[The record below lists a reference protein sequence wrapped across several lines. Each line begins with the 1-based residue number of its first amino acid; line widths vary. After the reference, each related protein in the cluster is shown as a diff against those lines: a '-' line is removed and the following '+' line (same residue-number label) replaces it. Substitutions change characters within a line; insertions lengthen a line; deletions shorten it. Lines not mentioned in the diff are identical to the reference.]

1 MATAVKVQRQ
11 KLRTKAVQLAQMLR
25 ATSSKFLHVFIL
37 KLRTAVIIDLL
48 QPLKNIA
55 KKRISPQ
62 YHQQGLKELK
72 GWRQQQVNSS
82 VLFSLVSQLSFPF
95 FQVHLRHC
103 SLVSQRAGF
112 WCTVMVFPAQFS
124 YFLRSTKTAAP
135 RWSWTFRW

>member
-1 MATAVKVQRQ
+1 MG
-11 KLRTKAVQLAQMLR
+11 
-25 ATSSKFLHVFIL
+25 
-37 KLRTAVIIDLL
+37 L

-112 WCTVMVFPAQFS
+112 WCTVMVFPA
-124 YFLRSTKTAAP
+124 RSRISSAP
-135 RWSWTFRW
+135 PRLLLPGGAGPLGGRGGD

>member
-11 KLRTKAVQLAQMLR
+11 KLRTKAVQLAQILR

-62 YHQQGLKELK
+62 YI
-72 GWRQQQVNSS
+72 
-82 VLFSLVSQLSFPF
+82 
-95 FQVHLRHC
+95 
-103 SLVSQRAGF
+103 A
-112 WCTVMVFPAQFS
+112 MPA
-124 YFLRSTKTAAP
+124 RV
-135 RWSWTFRW
+135 

>member
-1 MATAVKVQRQ
+1 MG
-11 KLRTKAVQLAQMLR
+11 QLAQMLR

-37 KLRTAVIIDLL
+37 KLRTAVIIDLQ

-62 YHQQGLKELK
+62 YHQQELK
-72 GWRQQQVNSS
+72 GWRQQ
-82 VLFSLVSQLSFPF
+82 
-95 FQVHLRHC
+95 QVHLRHC